1 MIQGLCL
8 NLTRC
13 SALVELDRSVFRY
26 IVFEC
31 QSMLTP
37 ENGLGNISLG
47 HLRIDL
53 RACSLLQANRPSHL
67 SSFCQSSHRTIVLSC
82 LTQFHCSFQLSILD
96 HFTFSRSAQR
106 DCISSSRRHS
116 LINDHLDSF
125 KMSSRLDQSLDN
137 IIDSQKKVKRNQQKR
152 NKPKTGPIGGVKKT
166 TKPVKSTFKNATGPA
181 PRGPKNSK
189 IVVSMLPLDVTENQ
203 IKVCRHFGTR
213 SGRIQ
218 CREV

>member
-1 MIQGLCL
+1 MGCDLL
-8 NLTRC
+8 
-13 SALVELDRSVFRY
+13 
-26 IVFEC
+26 
-31 QSMLTP
+31 P
-37 ENGLGNISLG
+37 EGISG
-47 HLRIDL
+47 QIHL
-53 RACSLLQANRPSHL
+53 RACSPLQATRPPHL
-67 SSFCQSSHRTIVLSC
+67 SSFCLSSHRPTVFSC

-96 HFTFSRSAQR
+96 HFTFSRSTQR
-106 DCISSSRRHS
+106 DCISNSSTRHS
-116 LINDHLDSF
+116 LINNQLDSI

-203 IKVCRHFGTR
+203 IKVCRQFGTR

-218 CREV
+218 CRDV